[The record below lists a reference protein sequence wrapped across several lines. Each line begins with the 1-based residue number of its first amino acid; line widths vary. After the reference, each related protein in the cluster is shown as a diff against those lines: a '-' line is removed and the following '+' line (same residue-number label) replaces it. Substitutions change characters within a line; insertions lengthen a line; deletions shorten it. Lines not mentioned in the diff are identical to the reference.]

1 MSPPGAFLYEAAMSD
16 TAADLDF
23 LADLLGKARR
33 AGADAAD
40 ALVLESRA
48 LSVDQRLGKTEKL
61 ERSESLDL
69 GLRVFVGKR
78 QAVVSGSDRSPAA
91 VAALVDRALAM
102 ARAAPED
109 RFCGLADPDQVLT
122 AVPTMDLADSAEP
135 TVDHLMDLAR
145 AAEEAS
151 LAVSGVTN
159 SEGGSAGWGLTRIA
173 LAATN
178 GFAGGYARTGHSVSA
193 VALAGEGTGMERD
206 YDYTAATHAADLRP
220 AAEVGRIAGERAVRR
235 LRPRKVSTA
244 RVPVV
249 FEQRLA
255 GGLLGNLASAINGTS
270 IARGTS
276 FLKDKLGERILPA
289 GVRVIDDPRLPRG
302 PASKPFDGEGLPAE
316 RIALVDDGVLMTWVL
331 DLASARQLGLTSI
344 GRAARGVSGPPS
356 PATTNLF
363 MEPGEASPESLIGE
377 IERGLLVTEMMG
389 MGINLVT
396 GDYSRGAAGF
406 WIENGEIAYPVS
418 EITIA
423 GTLQEMLARLAP
435 ASDLVFRSAVNAP
448 TLRID
453 GMTLAGT

>member
-1 MSPPGAFLYEAAMSD
+1 MKRAMSD

-23 LADLLGKARR
+23 LASLLGDARR

-40 ALVLESRA
+40 ALVLESRS
-48 LSVDQRLGKTEKL
+48 LSVDRRLGKTEKL
-61 ERSESLDL
+61 ERAESLDL

-91 VAALVDRALAM
+91 VAALVERAVAM
-102 ARAAPED
+102 ARVAPED
-109 RFCGLADPDQVLT
+109 RFCGLADSDRVLT
-122 AVPTMDLADSAEP
+122 TIPTMDLADPEEP
-135 TVDHLMDLAR
+135 SVERLMELAR
-145 AAEEAS
+145 AAEDAA
-151 LAVSGVTN
+151 LAVAGVTN

-206 YDYTAATHAADLRP
+206 YDYTTATHAADLR
-220 AAEVGRIAGERAVRR
+220 AAEEVGRIAGERAVRR
-235 LRPRKVSTA
+235 LGPRKVPTA
-244 RVPVV
+244 QVPVV
-249 FEQRLA
+249 LEQRLA
-255 GGLLGNLASAINGTS
+255 GGMLGHLASAINGAA

-276 FLKDKLGERILPA
+276 FLKDRLGERILPE

-302 PASKPFDGEGLPAE
+302 LASKPFDGEGLPAE
-316 RIALVDDGVLMTWVL
+316 RLALVDDGVLTTWVL
-331 DLASARQLGLTSI
+331 DLASARQLGLDSI

-363 MEPGEASPESLIGE
+363 MEPGDTTPEALVRE

-389 MGINLVT
+389 MGVNLIT

-406 WIENGEIAYPVS
+406 WIEKGEIAYPVS
-418 EITIA
+418 EVTIA
-423 GTLQEMLARLAP
+423 GNLRDMLRQLTP
-435 ASDLVFRSAVNAP
+435 ASDLVFRGAVNAP

-453 GMTLAGT
+453 GMTLAGI